1 MKNKV
6 ELYAIRDDGRKFAY
20 NNADWGLLKLTGV
33 DFSAIETFTMPRGA
47 GDGDLITG
55 QRRKSREISL
65 ETHFRDN
72 EKVAEARK
80 NAIAFHDIKHIYDI
94 HIVYLGVHR
103 IAKACRIKAASYPTE
118 NIHRSKNLVLS
129 FLSSDPDLFGE
140 NAVEEVMIERSARWA
155 LARYYTDEHK
165 LLYATETQATD
176 KVIIYEGANPAPIK
190 IEIKAYGYCLNP
202 TIQVGEISCTISAA
216 LKSGDILII
225 DSEVAFATLNNE
237 MIPYVATGNFDMRQF
252 RVFNGENRIK
262 IKAEQG
268 DAFRTS
274 ITYTGRY
281 NGV

>member
-1 MKNKV
+1 MKKKV

-20 NNADWGLLKLTGV
+20 NNDDWGLLKLTGV
-33 DFSAIETFTMPRGA
+33 DFSAIETFTMPRGT

-72 EKVAEARK
+72 KKVAEARRI
-80 NAIAFHDIKHIYDI
+80 AIAFHDIKHIYDI
-94 HIVYLGVHR
+94 HIIYLGVHR
-103 IAKACRIKAASYPTE
+103 IAKECRIKAASYPTE
-118 NIHRSKNLVLS
+118 NVNRSKNLVLS
-129 FLSSDPDLFGE
+129 FLSSNPDLFGE

-155 LARYYTDEHK
+155 LARYYSDERK

-225 DSEVAFATLNNE
+225 DSEVAFATLNNA
-237 MIPYVATGNFDMRQF
+237 MVPYAATGNFDMRQF

-262 IKAEQG
+262 IETEQG